1 MRASLRTLAATA
13 AIALALSGC
22 GSDNNPAADST
33 TSAAA
38 TVTPGATDAV
48 QTQSDGGIRFED
60 MWVKAADGTM
70 TAAFGTLVNET
81 DKPIHVIGM
90 KAEIA
95 GRAELH
101 ETVQKDGT
109 MMMQQMAD
117 GFTIEPGASKLL
129 GPGADHLML
138 MELKSPIEAG
148 QKVIITL
155 ELEGGTT
162 ATFTAKGRAFKGAQE
177 EYGVH
182 GESSSPDGHEGHNHE
197 GHDHEGHDHGEH
209 EKKDGGN

>member
-1 MRASLRTLAATA
+1 MRTPLRALAAVA
-13 AIALALSGC
+13 ALTIALSGC
-22 GSDNNPAADST
+22 GSDNKPAAEST
-33 TSAAA
+33 TSASASA
-38 TVTPGATDAV
+38 SASATDAV
-48 QTQSDGGIRFED
+48 QTQTDGGLRFED
-60 MWVKAADGTM
+60 MWVKAADGKM

-90 KAEIA
+90 KAEVA

-101 ETVQKDGT
+101 ETVQKDGK
-109 MMMQQMAD
+109 MMMQQMEN

-129 GPGADHLML
+129 EPGADHLML
-138 MELKSPIEAG
+138 MDLKNPVQAG
-148 QKVIITL
+148 QDIIITL

-162 ATFTAKGRAFKGAQE
+162 ATFTAKGRTFKGAQE

-182 GESSSPDGHEGHNHE
+182 GESGSPDGHEGRNHE